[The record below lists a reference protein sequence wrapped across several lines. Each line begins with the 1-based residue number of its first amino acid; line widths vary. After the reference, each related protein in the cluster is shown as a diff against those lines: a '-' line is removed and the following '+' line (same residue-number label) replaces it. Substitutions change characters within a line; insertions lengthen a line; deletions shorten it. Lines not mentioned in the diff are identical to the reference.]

1 MGKRLGTKIYMG
13 KMEGVK
19 LVIVKEFNE
28 GELTKHVNNNGKLS
42 SNDSEILKKAERKK
56 VWSRSEK
63 VLMILDMQSS
73 GYHLFQWPWN
83 NPRN

>member
-1 MGKRLGTKIYMG
+1 MG

-42 SNDSEILKKAERKK
+42 SNDSEILKKAESLIFLRA
-56 VWSRSEK
+56 
-63 VLMILDMQSS
+63 L
-73 GYHLFQWPWN
+73 
-83 NPRN
+83 